1 MKKIIFNLL
10 FLTIPSFVFAQS
22 ISVKVLDK
30 IDSSPIGNI
39 KVEFKDKVFFTD
51 ENGLILIDK
60 ELFPLELKIDDFRYY
75 TKKIKLDQ
83 SQNIDIE
90 LTHKGFI
97 LSDVIINSNFY
108 SKKLQNNN
116 TSTSIIDDLE
126 FRKNEGEFLINSLN
140 QINGIYSH

>member
-39 KVEFKDKVFFTD
+39 KVESKDKVFFTD

-60 ELFPLELKIDDFRYY
+60 ELFPLQYWRPSKD
-75 TKKIKLDQ
+75 
-83 SQNIDIE
+83 SP
-90 LTHKGFI
+90 
-97 LSDVIINSNFY
+97 DVLQ
-108 SKKLQNNN
+108 KKLLLLRN
-116 TSTSIIDDLE
+116 T
-126 FRKNEGEFLINSLN
+126 
-140 QINGIYSH
+140 